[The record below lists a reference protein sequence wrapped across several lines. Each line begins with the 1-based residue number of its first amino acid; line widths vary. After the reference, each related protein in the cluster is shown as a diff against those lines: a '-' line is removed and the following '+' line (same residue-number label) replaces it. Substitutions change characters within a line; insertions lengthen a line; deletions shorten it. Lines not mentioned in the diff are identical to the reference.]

1 MKMSV
6 EHTPVLAESA
16 DRLLLSAR
24 GLCVQADGR
33 QLLDHVDLD
42 LHEGEIVTVI
52 GPNGAGKTTLL
63 KALLGF
69 IKPSA
74 GTVTRNEQLRIG
86 YMPQKLALNP
96 LLPMTVLRFLQQ
108 TRASSG
114 DILAALTETG
124 VADLLQQ
131 SLHNVSG
138 GELQRVLLARALLRK
153 PQLLVLDEPTQ
164 GVDVCG
170 QADLYRLIADLRNRY
185 HCGVLLVSHDLHL
198 VMAATDTVI
207 CLNQHICCQG
217 HPEHVSQH
225 PEYLQLFGGTIADNI
240 AVYTHHHDHDHDLH
254 GNVTG
259 SCQHSHG
266 THSHGAHSHGTHSH
280 GTRSHTAHQADKGC
294 AHD

>member
-1 MKMSV
+1 MRYYRRFGCSRTAPMP
-6 EHTPVLAESA
+6 HHALASTDPDSA

-33 QLLDHVDLD
+33 TLLDHIDLD

-69 IKPSA
+69 VTPSA
-74 GTVTRNEQLRIG
+74 GSVARSERLQIG

-96 LLPMTVLRFLQQ
+96 LLPMTVERFLRQ
-108 TRASSG
+108 TGADSGAILRALQ
-114 DILAALTETG
+114 DTG
-124 VADLLQQ
+124 VANLARQ
-131 SLHNVSG
+131 SLHRVSG
-138 GELQRVLLARALLRK
+138 GELQRVLLARALLRQ
-153 PQLLVLDEPTQ
+153 PQLLVLDEPAQ

-170 QADLYRLIADLRNRY
+170 QADLYRLIASLRDRH

-217 HPEHVSQH
+217 RPEHVSQH
-225 PEYLQLFGGTIADNI
+225 PEYLQLFGRQLAEDI

-259 SCQHSHG
+259 GCQHGSPLH
-266 THSHGAHSHGTHSH
+266 TH
-280 GTRSHTAHQADKGC
+280 HQGC
-294 AHD
+294 QHD

>member
-1 MKMSV
+1 MPAESI
-6 EHTPVLAESA
+6 PVIAESA

-24 GLCVQADGR
+24 GVCVQADNR
-33 QLLDHVDLD
+33 LLLDHIDID
-42 LHEGEIVTVI
+42 LHEGEVVTVI

-63 KALLGF
+63 KTLLGL
-69 IKPSA
+69 IVPSA
-74 GTVTRNEQLRIG
+74 GSVTRAAALRIG
-86 YMPQKLALNP
+86 YMPQKLSLNP
-96 LLPMTVLRFLQQ
+96 LLPMTVQRFLRQ
-108 TRASSG
+108 TNTSDDAIV
-114 DILAALTETG
+114 DALAETG
-124 VADLLQQ
+124 VSGLLQQ

-153 PQLLVLDEPTQ
+153 PQLLVLDEPAQ

-170 QADLYRLIADLRNRY
+170 QADLYRLIAELRNRY

-217 HPEHVSQH
+217 HPEHVGQH
-225 PEYLQLFGGTIADNI
+225 PEYLQLFGKQIADGI

-254 GNVTG
+254 GNV
-259 SCQHSHG
+259 H
-266 THSHGAHSHGTHSH
+266 
-280 GTRSHTAHQADKGC
+280 KGC

>member
-1 MKMSV
+1 MPAESM
-6 EHTPVLAESA
+6 PVITESA

-24 GLCVQADGR
+24 GLCVQADNR
-33 QLLDHVDLD
+33 LLLDHIDID
-42 LHEGEIVTVI
+42 LHEGEVVTVI

-63 KALLGF
+63 KTLLGL
-69 IKPSA
+69 IVPSA
-74 GTVTRNEQLRIG
+74 GSVTRAATLRIG
-86 YMPQKLALNP
+86 YMPQKLSLNP
-96 LLPMTVLRFLQQ
+96 LLPMTVQRFLRQ
-108 TRASSG
+108 TNTSDDAIVG
-114 DILAALTETG
+114 ALAETG
-124 VADLLQQ
+124 VSGLLQQ

-153 PQLLVLDEPTQ
+153 PQLLVLDEPAQ

-170 QADLYRLIADLRNRY
+170 QADLYRLIAELRNRY

-217 HPEHVSQH
+217 HPEHVGQH
-225 PEYLQLFGGTIADNI
+225 PEYLQLFGKQIADGI

-254 GNVTG
+254 GNV
-259 SCQHSHG
+259 H
-266 THSHGAHSHGTHSH
+266 
-280 GTRSHTAHQADKGC
+280 KGC

>member
-1 MKMSV
+1 MSA
-6 EHTPVLAESA
+6 TPLSNIADDSA

-24 GLCVQADGR
+24 GLCVR
-33 QLLDHVDLD
+33 TENRLLLDRIDLD

-69 IKPSA
+69 TAPSA
-74 GTVTRNEQLRIG
+74 GSVTRADTLRIG

-96 LLPMTVLRFLQQ
+96 LLPMTVQRFLRQ
-108 TRASSG
+108 TKTSDSAIVS
-114 DILAALTETG
+114 ALTETG
-124 VADLLQQ
+124 VENLLQQ
-131 SLHNVSG
+131 SLHKVSG
-138 GELQRVLLARALLRK
+138 GELQRVLLARALLRQ
-153 PQLLVLDEPTQ
+153 PQLLVLDEPAQ

-170 QADLYRLIADLRNRY
+170 QADLYRLIAELRNRY

-225 PEYLQLFGGTIADNI
+225 PEYLQLFGGKIADDI

-254 GNVTG
+254 GNV
-259 SCQHSHG
+259 H
-266 THSHGAHSHGTHSH
+266 
-280 GTRSHTAHQADKGC
+280 KGC